1 MTTLTEKLNE
11 IREGAKQR
19 IPEKVRAIMGK
30 ATNELRVSGIMDR
43 ALKDGDSLP
52 SFELPNRNGEMFSS
66 AELLQRGNLV
76 LTFYRGVW

>member
-1 MTTLTEKLNE
+1 
-11 IREGAKQR
+11 
-19 IPEKVRAIMGK
+19 MGK

-52 SFELPNRNGEMFSS
+52 SFELPNRKGEMFSS